1 MNYYELNL
9 CGIKRNLPI
18 IEVSKNLDIASF
30 VLLGDQEICTLSA
43 KNLSEKMPEVDLLV
57 TAEAKGI
64 PLVNEIARLKNM
76 PKYVVARKSVK
87 VYMDDP
93 LSVEVDSITTANIQ
107 KLYLAKE
114 DAILLKGKKIALVD
128 DVISTGQSI
137 GALEE
142 LVKKAGG
149 NVVARVAILAEG
161 DAANRQDIIFL
172 EKLPIFPK

>member
-76 PKYVVARKSVK
+76 PKYVVAR
-87 VYMDDP
+87 
-93 LSVEVDSITTANIQ
+93 
-107 KLYLAKE
+107 
-114 DAILLKGKKIALVD
+114 
-128 DVISTGQSI
+128 
-137 GALEE
+137 
-142 LVKKAGG
+142 
-149 NVVARVAILAEG
+149 
-161 DAANRQDIIFL
+161 
-172 EKLPIFPK
+172 

>member
-1 MNYYELNL
+1 
-9 CGIKRNLPI
+9 
-18 IEVSKNLDIASF
+18 
-30 VLLGDQEICTLSA
+30 
-43 KNLSEKMPEVDLLV
+43 
-57 TAEAKGI
+57 
-64 PLVNEIARLKNM
+64 
-76 PKYVVARKSVK
+76 
-87 VYMDDP
+87 MDDP